1 MRQLHGD
8 GSALSSEGG
17 LHVNSP
23 VIRPGAFILSVKR
36 GKVMVAGLHRPDLV
50 PLRGE
55 GLSSITLNANVR
67 KYRLPILVERQASRV
82 VVIVVVVIVTSLDG
96 EGCAVCFP
104 KR

>member
-23 VIRPGAFILSVKR
+23 VIRPGTFILPIECGEV
-36 GKVMVAGLHRPDLV
+36 VVAGLHRPDLV